1 MENASSKH
9 KQHFQAKKPYNLP
22 HLITQT
28 MEKEIRQKHML
39 NFKQKSSPVEGLLA
53 VKQQGI
59 SNCNSEAQ
67 V

>member
-1 MENASSKH
+1 
-9 KQHFQAKKPYNLP
+9 
-22 HLITQT
+22 

-59 SNCNSEAQ
+59 SHCNSEAQ